1 MRPLALKLRALS
13 LAVALAL
20 PLAGVRGLCFMS
32 FESPGTAPS
41 EHECCKTGLK
51 LARPNCCMAVTWE
64 QAPARTASRPSAEM
78 STAAFVW
85 SLAPIDSTMTCQV
98 STARPS
104 QHEHDPPEHSVL
116 RI

>member
-1 MRPLALKLRALS
+1 MKLRALS
-13 LAVALAL
+13 LAVALTM

-32 FESPGTAPS
+32 FQLPGTAPS

-64 QAPARTASRPSAEM
+64 QAPARAASRVSSEM
-78 STAAFVW
+78 TIAAFVW
-85 SLAPIDSTMTCQV
+85 PIVAIDSTMTCQL
-98 STARPS
+98 STTDPS
-104 QHEHDPPEHSVL
+104 QHEHDPPEHVVL